1 MCSATRQ
8 GSSPNHAAGGPG
20 QLGNGR
26 QGEPHRVRKP
36 LSRRFWA
43 FWGGWAESEAAGSLV
58 APELDPRRGRNTPGF
73 GLLSEELDC
82 LGGWRIEPGSGWR
95 RAPTT
100 TAPGSIWTDLV
111 RPPRLRH
118 LPADASSPGGRT
130 SGPAKLDRPGG
141 RTTDCAVRHHC
152 PTSRGNTGLP
162 ADCPGRPLT
171 YFRLGGRAFTRSAT
185 GRVWRPRRGMG
196 CATPAL
202 VGRCPRFALQPHW
215 SAQTTWVVVSHFGLP
230 VMHTCRPA
238 YPAVRQ
244 RLAAQLLGRPW
255 HTGGS
260 GRGGSDPP
268 VRGPGTG
275 SDAGVFS
282 HPCPR
287 PLGSLPIHQSLRGKA
302 V

>member
-1 MCSATRQ
+1 M
-8 GSSPNHAAGGPG
+8 GGDA
-20 QLGNGR
+20 R
-26 QGEPHRVRKP
+26 
-36 LSRRFWA
+36 
-43 FWGGWAESEAAGSLV
+43 
-58 APELDPRRGRNTPGF
+58 
-73 GLLSEELDC
+73 
-82 LGGWRIEPGSGWR
+82 
-95 RAPTT
+95 
-100 TAPGSIWTDLV
+100 
-111 RPPRLRH
+111 RPPPPPGPSGRILCGRPAYVTFQRTRRLPVAGH
-118 LPADASSPGGRT
+118 PARQN
-130 SGPAKLDRPGG
+130 LDRPGG
-141 RTTDCAVRHHC
+141 RTTGCAVRHHC
-152 PTSRGNTGLP
+152 PASRGNTGLP